1 METWAIVT
9 LVLGTSA
16 ISSLLTFFITKMQ
29 VSHSD
34 ARLAK
39 QLERAR
45 EADYQQRQREIRSEP
60 LFKLRTELANMACK
74 YEKLVD
80 TARKLSNS
88 SDITYEKTEKLLE
101 EAIDEDTI
109 HMASGNLQ
117 QILNIQYDTEII
129 TRVNSIRDTYLLL
142 VEYAPDY
149 ENLET
154 MGINDFLRTKGLK
167 DFREISGNVKNKILE
182 VQELINKRLEEL

>member
-9 LVLGTSA
+9 LVLGSSAVSA
-16 ISSLLTFFITKMQ
+16 ILTFFVTKMQ

-34 ARLAK
+34 TRIAR
-39 QLERAR
+39 QLESAK
-45 EADYQQRQREIRSEP
+45 EADYRQRRREVRSEP
-60 LFKLRTELANMACK
+60 LLKLRTELANMACK

-88 SDITYEKTEKLLE
+88 SDMTSEETEKLLE

-117 QILNIQYDTEII
+117 QVLNIQYDTEII
-129 TRVNSIRDTYLLL
+129 TRVNNIRNTYLLL
-142 VEYAPDY
+142 VEYA
-149 ENLET
+149 LE
-154 MGINDFLRTKGLK
+154 FKELRAEERRF
-167 DFREISGNVKNKILE
+167 FRELFQRIETGIPE

>member
-9 LVLGTSA
+9 LVLGSSA
-16 ISSLLTFFITKMQ
+16 LSSLLTFFITKMQ

-39 QLERAR
+39 QLA
-45 EADYQQRQREIRSEP
+45 RQREVDNRQRRWEVRGEP
-60 LFKLRTELANMACK
+60 LLELRDKLASMACK

-88 SDITYEKTEKLLE
+88 SDITYDEQEKLLK

-109 HMASGNLQ
+109 YMASGNFQ
-117 QILNIQYDTEII
+117 QIVYIQYDTEII
-129 TRVNSIRDTYLLL
+129 TRVNNIRNSYLLL
-142 VEYAPDY
+142 IEYALDKSRRTQLQREY
-149 ENLET
+149 GELVIKIET
-154 MGINDFLRTKGLK
+154 DIP
-167 DFREISGNVKNKILE
+167 E
-182 VQELINKRLEEL
+182 VQSLINKRLEKL

>member
-16 ISSLLTFFITKMQ
+16 LSSLLTFFVTKMQ

-34 ARLAK
+34 KRLGN
-39 QLERAR
+39 QLQSAR
-45 EADYQQRQREIRSEP
+45 ETDSRQRKREVRSEP
-60 LFKLRTELANMACK
+60 LLKLRTELANMACK

-88 SDITYEKTEKLLE
+88 SDITYEETEKLLE
-101 EAIDEDTI
+101 EAIGEDTI

-129 TRVNSIRDTYLLL
+129 TRVNNIRNTYLLL
-142 VEYAPDY
+142 VEYA
-149 ENLET
+149 LE
-154 MGINDFLRTKGLK
+154 FKELRAEERK
-167 DFREISGNVKNKILE
+167 FSRELFQKIEADIPE